1 MAPALP
7 TPGQGRPSLCGA
19 GLPLSWSDRVLSG
32 WLGPGSS
39 VAPVTVATLRQAGR
53 HSSPFAGE
61 GSVTQGRI
69 KGQSPKWQL
78 EAEIWAR
85 RPECLL
91 AGGDGHRRR
100 LGRCYLV
107 TIGGKAFVK
116 RLEPGLLTAPRASCS
131 ASGPAHRTR
140 GVLSSAETQSRP
152 GFSQDRWSHQGEQ
165 GPGLTT
171 PGSHPP
177 TLTQT

>member
-1 MAPALP
+1 M
-7 TPGQGRPSLCGA
+7 
-19 GLPLSWSDRVLSG
+19 
-32 WLGPGSS
+32 
-39 VAPVTVATLRQAGR
+39 
-53 HSSPFAGE
+53 
-61 GSVTQGRI
+61 TQGRI

-116 RLEPGLLTAPRASCS
+116 RLAPGLLTAPAQKPDTALPSFRK
-131 ASGPAHRTR
+131 
-140 GVLSSAETQSRP
+140 
-152 GFSQDRWSHQGEQ
+152 
-165 GPGLTT
+165 
-171 PGSHPP
+171 
-177 TLTQT
+177 